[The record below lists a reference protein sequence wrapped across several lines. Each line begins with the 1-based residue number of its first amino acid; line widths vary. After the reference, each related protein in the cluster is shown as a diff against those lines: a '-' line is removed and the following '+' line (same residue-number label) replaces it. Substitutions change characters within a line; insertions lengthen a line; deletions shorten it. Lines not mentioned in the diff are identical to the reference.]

1 MPVIAY
7 LISIYGYRLLL
18 DHILHQSTYLNQFI
32 VMKQSTLLIGFF
44 VALLFTGCAQLRQ
57 STSEQPLTYIYNGSS
72 DRLFETSL
80 ATLQSE
86 GFTVALADK
95 QRGVIQTEPVVINEQ
110 TALALFDK
118 SLDANNKSFSLRFN
132 IAPISNNKFQLNI
145 ALLSDEKSNG
155 FLEQT
160 LSNNVIARLNG
171 EDSPV
176 DTKID
181 VAKMPI
187 VSVSMK
193 DRSTVEGY
201 LLDDTQRGYLRLKL
215 KSGGI
220 MHIER
225 SDIERYTL
233 ASESASVRN

>member
-1 MPVIAY
+1 
-7 LISIYGYRLLL
+7 
-18 DHILHQSTYLNQFI
+18 
-32 VMKQSTLLIGFF
+32 MKQTTLLIGFF

-57 STSEQPLTYIYNGSS
+57 NTSEQPLAYTYNGSS

-95 QRGVIQTEPVVINEQ
+95 QRGIIQTDAVKIDEQ

-118 SLDANNKSFSLRFN
+118 TYDACHCKSFSIRFT
-132 IAPISNNKFQLNI
+132 IAPLSNDRSQLSV
-145 ALLSDEKSNG
+145 ALLSNEKSNG
-155 FLEQT
+155 ILEQT
-160 LSNNVIARLNG
+160 LLSNVAVKLGANDAFSL
-171 EDSPV
+171 P
-176 DTKID
+176 KID
-181 VAKMPI
+181 LAKMPI

-193 DRSTVEGY
+193 DNSTVEGY
-201 LLDDTQRGYLRLKL
+201 LLDDTERGYLRLKL

-220 MHIER
+220 LHIER

-233 ASESASVRN
+233 ASKSTSIRN